1 MKRIFFLFPLLLI
14 FSTFIHAEDM
24 TVIFAEHFDGWTKLN
39 SEGMSASYK
48 YGSDTKLDWSEEA
61 NPRPELVLSSNKE
74 DATFTLTLHV
84 YNGAHGTFNLTYQ
97 YTGNKPAYIYRDA
110 SDDNHLL
117 NKKNPSLSFDV
128 AEGTKQVKLIFKGPT
143 KGTCYLRG
151 IEISAPTSSI
161 KTIPSPDLEFDRTEA
176 SVYLGK
182 KTDYPILANPNH
194 LQNLKWWSIDQSIA
208 TVDNNGI
215 VIPKHVGSTQI
226 FAIFQGD
233 DNYAYQQVS
242 YKLTVNRKAPENE
255 VYYQGFEKYLSC
267 GGNVDFA
274 LPFYMPDIN
283 SDQQGCFWEGYQC
296 ICVVDNYTVK
306 ALSQLGLKN
315 CRLNFM
321 LAPSLDPD
329 YKAQVT
335 AKAYL
340 SNGSTLKSQIFTPE
354 QGKWSS
360 FSIPLTSEQP
370 IDKVEFSGS
379 YFFLDEISLVSEDV
393 VTIGNTGYATLYYSD
408 RTLKVP
414 EGVTAYTMKIQ
425 NNEIVPSQT
434 YNSGETLPKAT
445 AVVLKAVQGTYNLA
459 RSAET
464 GVSDPNNQL
473 KGSDTTTLIQ
483 GNASDTYYLL
493 SRDGDNVG
501 FFWGADNGAQF
512 TNGAHKAYLALPAT
526 DGKQAT
532 AKPFYLFDKANTTTW
547 IRRMAGDN
555 DSPCYTLDGRL
566 ASRTF
571 KGIIIKD
578 GEKLLKK

>member
-1 MKRIFFLFPLLLI
+1 
-14 FSTFIHAEDM
+14 
-24 TVIFAEHFDGWTKLN
+24 
-39 SEGMSASYK
+39 
-48 YGSDTKLDWSEEA
+48 
-61 NPRPELVLSSNKE
+61 
-74 DATFTLTLHV
+74 
-84 YNGAHGTFNLTYQ
+84 
-97 YTGNKPAYIYRDA
+97 
-110 SDDNHLL
+110 
-117 NKKNPSLSFDV
+117 
-128 AEGTKQVKLIFKGPT
+128 
-143 KGTCYLRG
+143 
-151 IEISAPTSSI
+151 
-161 KTIPSPDLEFDRTEA
+161 
-176 SVYLGK
+176 
-182 KTDYPILANPNH
+182 
-194 LQNLKWWSIDQSIA
+194 
-208 TVDNNGI
+208 
-215 VIPKHVGSTQI
+215 
-226 FAIFQGD
+226 
-233 DNYAYQQVS
+233 
-242 YKLTVNRKAPENE
+242 
-255 VYYQGFEKYLSC
+255 
-267 GGNVDFA
+267 
-274 LPFYMPDIN
+274 MPDIN
-283 SDQQGCFWEGYQC
+283 SDQQGRFWEGYQC

-370 IDKVEFSGS
+370 IDKIEFSGS

-408 RTLKVP
+408 RALKVP

-483 GNASDTYYLL
+483 GNANDTYYLL

-526 DGKQAT
+526 NGNQAA
-532 AKPFYLFDKANTTTW
+532 AKSFYLFGKANSTTGIQQIT
-547 IRRMAGDN
+547 DN
-555 DSPCYTLDGRL
+555 NDNPCYTLDGRR
-566 ASRTF
+566 ASYTF
-571 KGIIIKD
+571 KGIVIKD
-578 GEKLLKK
+578 GKKLLRK